1 MMQDGLFPMKK
12 IGLFVAFIVSFTI
25 VKAQTAT
32 DFTAL
37 DCAGNTFNLFDELD
51 GGKII
56 VITWTMPCGACVS
69 GSLTA
74 YNVAQS
80 FEIDYPGKVKMLLVD
95 DFANTPC
102 SAINAWGNSYGITRA
117 IKFSDAAIAM
127 SDYGIAGMPKTIAIA
142 PDRSVIFNENN
153 SVNGDSLQAAINAVL
168 QATTAVDPI
177 SSTIS
182 KAVVSPNPAS
192 GAATIKFEL
201 TEMSKVRVSIYS
213 LNGIKIQE
221 ISNQDCSIGE
231 HIIPF
236 HHATLSNGLYH
247 IRLEAGLYTTT
258 LPLLLSR

>member
-1 MMQDGLFPMKK
+1 M
-12 IGLFVAFIVSFTI
+12 VSFS
-25 VKAQTAT
+25 VAKSQTAT

-51 GGKII
+51 EGKII

-80 FEIDYPGKVKMLLVD
+80 FETEFPGKVKMLLVD

-102 SAINAWGNSYGITRA
+102 SAINAWGNSNGITRA

-142 PDRSVIFNENN
+142 PDRNVIFNENN
-153 SVNGDSLQAAINAVL
+153 SVDGDSLHAAIDAVL
-168 QATTAVDPI
+168 QATTAIDPLP
-177 SSTIS
+177 STIS

-192 GAATIKFEL
+192 GAATVKFEL
-201 TEMSKVRVSIYS
+201 TQMSKVRVSLYN
-213 LNGIKIQE
+213 LNGIEVQE
-221 ISNQDCSIGE
+221 IYHQDCAMGE
-231 HIIPF
+231 HIVPF
-236 HHATLSNGLYH
+236 RLSTLSNGFYH
-247 IRLEAGLYTTT
+247 VRLEAGSHSTTI
-258 LPLLLSR
+258 PLLLSR